1 MRDAQPNVYS
11 SRRVSIPSGIRTK
24 VLDYSITTIANW
36 QAWIF
41 SNDPLN
47 KSTAMEFEFLSTY
60 GSQGIIEFHIGGGNQ
75 GGGLLTGTGACE
87 VYATGQGPNDISIWF
102 VDEQRTISLPPKT
115 LDITLGIVGST
126 QDIGYP
132 PFGREYVDVKS
143 TSNVKVNFKDD
154 TGTIVLTTTLYLFA
168 GAPVDYN
175 LATQA
180 LTHYHPP
187 NLTMELESTV
197 VNQRIIITHA
207 TH

>member
-1 MRDAQPNVYS
+1 MSSVPNVYS
-11 SRRVSIPSGIRTK
+11 SRRLTIPANSRT
-24 VLDYSITTIANW
+24 LLIDYSIGTIGNW
-36 QAWIF
+36 QAWVF
-41 SNDPLN
+41 SNSIDN
-47 KSTAMEFEFLSTY
+47 KSTAIEFEMLSTY
-60 GSQGIIEFHIGGGNQ
+60 GSEGLVEFHIGGGSQ
-75 GGGLLTGTGACE
+75 GGGLLSGTGACR
-87 VYATGQGPNDISIWF
+87 VYGTSVLTGDLSIWF
-102 VDEQRTISLPPKT
+102 VDEQRTMSLPPKT
-115 LDITLGIVGST
+115 KTIQLGLVGST

-132 PFGREYVDVKS
+132 PMGREYVDVKS

-154 TGTIVLTTTLYLFA
+154 AGVIVLTTTLYLFA

-197 VNQRIIITHA
+197 VNQVIVITHA